1 MAKVMTVEEALASM
15 QPKKKKDG
23 EIIINRFNKRNFNNL
38 MLAMINDVNFT
49 HKVLKT
55 NGGEQVLQDV
65 FVTKEFRKWCKK
77 LIEKAGIDSNES
89 QRILTGEFVIE
100 NIDGIY
106 DFFTAAMYT
115 YMAAGNRFDFPATE
129 DFRGGIIIKDIP
141 EQTKVTD
148 AYNPKDHSYLGKYE
162 TTKKKHKV
170 LRAKSTCPTFLSSKR
185 LIK

>member
-89 QRILTGEFVIE
+89 QRILTDEFVFE

-115 YMAAGNRFDFPATE
+115 YMAAGNRFDFPAT
-129 DFRGGIIIKDIP
+129 
-141 EQTKVTD
+141 
-148 AYNPKDHSYLGKYE
+148 
-162 TTKKKHKV
+162 
-170 LRAKSTCPTFLSSKR
+170 
-185 LIK
+185 